1 MKSVKIVTVDFQKDF
16 SAENGLC
23 YVPRPCTEFIKNVLI
38 PYVRK
43 NDIKIKEII
52 SDYRLPRPGDEFE
65 CCVPGTDGYISE
77 IPDDVKDPNV
87 WVKSMNSPIWIRENR
102 GLPGKPAGIPY
113 PDPVAFSDWT
123 KVALGAPEDN
133 DAIVLIG
140 LTLDCCILCTA
151 QELRFRGYHVRFL
164 VEGVDTYEGSQE
176 EKQEILKVPLSNW
189 GEPISW
195 IQFMKRKYN

>member
-87 WVKSMNSPIWIRENR
+87 WIKSMNSPIWIRENR

-151 QELRFRGYHVRFL
+151 QELRFRGYHVKFL
-164 VEGVDTYEGSQE
+164 VEGVDTYGGSQE